1 MATAPSDKAPNTSK
15 TPFLFIIPPFQNS
28 KNPIDMT
35 LKTFTMNDLND
46 PAISG

>member
-1 MATAPSDKAPNTSK
+1 
-15 TPFLFIIPPFQNS
+15 
-28 KNPIDMT
+28 MT